1 MSIEPIDHQNSDN
14 EGKEKI
20 EKEVE
25 ERIKKENEINEEIKK
40 KAEEREKKDK
50 EKNKKKEEEENKKFE
65 QYNKNRFEIK
75 DIFIKKKKYDKE
87 NFYDIII
94 KINLLNELTI
104 NGWEIYFSPEFNK
117 KSQNPETNPKN
128 KLLIPV
134 CVIGESN
141 KGKSYLSGKITNQD
155 IPEGFNEKTE
165 GISLKYL
172 EELNCLLIDSAGGQ
186 TPIIK
191 SDNNDKYFINLYKQ
205 FKIRGL
211 KKKIE
216 KKDEKN
222 NEEEILKMIEEEKNK
237 EIDIEKIKN
246 EDENIYN
253 ICLKKLISDKSITE
267 QFIKDFVIYTSKL
280 IIIVVGQLTISE
292 QLFIYNLKKNFSNSK
307 DIIIIHNLLN
317 FVKIKQV
324 QDYLEQVLFKSIY
337 FNLEERIFSVIES
350 APVSDDKN
358 QKKFN
363 KKFYIE
369 KFDGLNDQQE
379 VTIRHLIY
387 ANDSKESEA
396 GNFYNYSTI
405 KIIRNAIK
413 AITNRVKN
421 FDIIDELKKYLAEKC
436 RDYMELNDDQNNK
449 DKNNKKDII
458 IPINYNNIIIEDEK
472 NQNEND
478 SKKFI
483 MKLNDKISNLNLK
496 KLSTDESGNFKYT
509 GNSFVPPYSYY
520 KKTVKRNFLDKKSKE
535 DEDVD
540 VLIIMIELPGEI
552 EDFRPKINSTGS
564 GKYNI
569 SISGV
574 KKLSKIKDVSYLY
587 SDLDENEFRIDFEI
601 NMDEIELKSNK
612 LLKTNKN
619 NGIIKLYYE
628 IKKKEKED
636 ENITAIT
643 KENKEKKKNNKEE
656 KKDAKKGKNK

>member
-1 MSIEPIDHQNSDN
+1 M
-14 EGKEKI
+14 
-20 EKEVE
+20 
-25 ERIKKENEINEEIKK
+25 
-40 KAEEREKKDK
+40 
-50 EKNKKKEEEENKKFE
+50 
-65 QYNKNRFEIK
+65 
-75 DIFIKKKKYDKE
+75 
-87 NFYDIII
+87 
-94 KINLLNELTI
+94 
-104 NGWEIYFSPEFNK
+104 
-117 KSQNPETNPKN
+117 
-128 KLLIPV
+128 
-134 CVIGESN
+134 
-141 KGKSYLSGKITNQD
+141 
-155 IPEGFNEKTE
+155 
-165 GISLKYL
+165 
-172 EELNCLLIDSAGGQ
+172 EELKCFLIDSAGGQ

-205 FKIRGL
+205 IKIRGL

-267 QFIKDFVIYTSKL
+267 QFIKDFVMFTSK
-280 IIIVVGQLTISE
+280 IIIVVVGQLTISE
-292 QLFIYNLKKNFSNSK
+292 QLFIYNLKKNCSNSK

-324 QDYLEQVLFKSIY
+324 QDYLEQVLLKSIY
-337 FNLEERIFSVIES
+337 FNLKEETFYEPDSENN
-350 APVSDDKN
+350 N
-358 QKKFN
+358 QN
-363 KKFYIE
+363 KKKNNNKIYLE
-369 KFDGLNDQQE
+369 KFVGLNDKQE

-405 KIIRNAIK
+405 KIIINVIEAY
-413 AITNRVKN
+413 THRVQN
-421 FDIIDELKKYLAEKC
+421 FDIIEQLKKYLAEKC
-436 RDYMELNDDQNNK
+436 RDYMELNDEQNNK
-449 DKNNKKDII
+449 DKNNEKDII

-520 KKTVKRNFLDKKSKE
+520 KKTVKRNFLDKKSKK

-540 VLIIMIELPGEI
+540 VLIIMIELPGKI
-552 EDFRPKINSTGS
+552 EEFRPKINATGS

-574 KKLSKIKDVSYLY
+574 KKLSEINDVSYLY

-601 NMDEIELKSNK
+601 NMDEIELKNNK
-612 LLKTNKN
+612 LLKTNQN

-636 ENITAIT
+636 ENITIT
-643 KENKEKKKNNKEE
+643 KENKEKKNNNKEE